1 MSYRLLK
8 YGNRLITGSGEAVTF
23 PHVRIGNLDWMS
35 VNLAIDDGGEGIH
48 REDNVVSTYGGGLD
62 MGTQYYYN
70 VNAAFRVAASV
81 GGGWRLPS
89 LEDINDLVAAVGGAA
104 GNAHKLISTTG
115 WQSGSIGQGT
125 NDYGLTIIPSGYY
138 RSTGTSWH
146 PDPYVEIGFLGGTL
160 SSTIEGSYIYYMNCH
175 SPSASIAVGYDS
187 ISSFNNA
194 WYQVRLVR
202 DPVSSDERLLKK
214 EV

>member
-23 PHVRIGNLDWMS
+23 PHVRIGNLDWMT

-48 REDNVVSTYGGGLD
+48 REESVISQYDGFD

-70 VNAAFRVAASV
+70 VDAAFRVAASV

-89 LEDINDLVAAVGGAA
+89 LEDINDLVAAVGGAE
-104 GNAHKLISTTG
+104 GNAHKLISTQG
-115 WQSGSIGQGT
+115 WKPGTIGQGT
-125 NDYGLTIIPSGYY
+125 NEYGLTIVPSGYY
-138 RSTGTSWH
+138 SSQGTRLH
-146 PDPYVEIGFLGGTL
+146 PEPHVEKGFLGGIL
-160 SSTIEGSYIYYMNCH
+160 SSTLYGSSQIYFMNCQ
-175 SPSASIAVGYDS
+175 SESTWIVVGNET
-187 ISSFNNA
+187 ISSFNKD

-202 DPVSSDERLLKK
+202 DPVSPEERLLKK